1 MASQGLGWS
10 CRIMADG
17 AIVIHPAVAVS
28 LTFARLCA
36 LQVSIY
42 FIMTGLWGLS
52 LDHLTLEWK
61 HRMRTWSSRFMLHL
75 SWKERLSWFISSRLV
90 QCLFEKGGS
99 TDKPANRKL
108 SWIPSPISIA
118 SQPAR
123 YQPDK
128 DPSLLSQ
135 VSLILSIFEVW
146 YTHKLLLRDLAQFT
160 VDEPLWLCDI
170 ITLWRIKWCHGK
182 IPTLYNDPVLGFVFG
197 PPKRWTYIRI
207 VSEPEHCVTWRD
219 GLMLS

>member
-1 MASQGLGWS
+1 MASQGLGRS

-28 LTFARLCA
+28 LTFARLCS

-52 LDHLTLEWK
+52 LDHLTLECK

-75 SWKERLSWFISSRLV
+75 SRKERLSWFISSRLV

-99 TDKPANRKL
+99 TDNPQTE
-108 SWIPSPISIA
+108 SWVESLPQISIA

-135 VSLILSIFEVW
+135 VSLILSIFQVW
-146 YTHKLLLRDLAQFT
+146 CTFISHRFET
-160 VDEPLWLCDI
+160 
-170 ITLWRIKWCHGK
+170 
-182 IPTLYNDPVLGFVFG
+182 
-197 PPKRWTYIRI
+197 
-207 VSEPEHCVTWRD
+207 
-219 GLMLS
+219 